1 MLNLIPCFV
10 FAQEGWTTKDSIK
23 LSKMLEGEI
32 PIHINEASIKELE
45 QSLTGSP
52 IGNNCNRL
60 NDFILGIKPQNELK
74 EYLHFNK
81 SNQYIQY
88 HLSSDSFYGR
98 KIEYMNFKEIGI
110 SSKVNTENP
119 FVSISRNT
127 NISIP
132 LSNKLHFNIYGNYT
146 LDKKHSVILPVTS
159 IPYEVGAGFSYKMGK
174 HTVIKSQ
181 TNYQYNLI
189 QKKWEWFFGA
199 GIVFNF

>member
-10 FAQEGWTTKDSIK
+10 FAQEGWTTNDSIK

-32 PIHINEASIKELE
+32 PIHINDASIKELE

-52 IGNNCNRL
+52 IETNRNRL
-60 NDFILGIKPQNELK
+60 NDFILGIKPKNELK
-74 EYLHFNK
+74 KYLHFNK

-88 HLSSDSFYGR
+88 HLSSDRFYGK

-110 SSKVNTENP
+110 SSKVYTENP

-159 IPYEVGAGFSYKMGK
+159 IPYEVGAGFSYKIGK

-181 TNYQYNLI
+181 THYQYNLI

>member
-32 PIHINEASIKELE
+32 PIHINDASIKELE
-45 QSLTGSP
+45 QSLTGYP
-52 IGNNCNRL
+52 IENNRNKL
-60 NDFILGIKPQNELK
+60 NDFILDIKPKNELK
-74 EYLHFNK
+74 KHSHFNK

-88 HLSSDSFYGR
+88 HLSSDSFYSR
-98 KIEYMNFKEIGI
+98 KIEYLNFKAIGI
-110 SSKVNTENP
+110 SSKVYTENP

-132 LSNKLHFNIYGNYT
+132 LKKKLHFNIYGNYT
-146 LDKKHSVILPVTS
+146 LDKKHSAILPVTS
-159 IPYEVGAGFSYKMGK
+159 IPYEIGVGFSYKIGK
-174 HTVIKSQ
+174 RTVIKSQ

-189 QKKWEWFFGA
+189 KKKWEWFFGA